1 MQEGE
6 AIFRTYDQ
14 LDRFAI
20 HSEASKSVISK
31 EKQALLGLG
40 EPASLLVIEVVSHG
54 KPGKPNYEQFRCG
67 EPVRDYV
74 EKPQEYAKRGIPEF
88 WLVNPSRAVVLIA
101 SLAGSA
107 CKAAEFRG
115 SDRVQYPTSEALNLT
130 AQRVLSEGEAEKP

>member
-40 EPASLLVIEVVSHG
+40 EP
-54 KPGKPNYEQFRCG
+54 NYEQLCCG